1 MRKAISEQIAEKRK
15 NHINAGNRN
24 QWSVVSERK
33 QEIQIFSR
41 SGKGFMK
48 KGRTKCGKNREGWC
62 RLRRLVCGLAM
73 AVLLAGCA
81 DGQK

>member
-41 SGKGFMK
+41 RGKGFMK
-48 KGRTKCGKNREGWC
+48 KGRTKCRSEERRVGKEC
-62 RLRRLVCGLAM
+62 
-73 AVLLAGCA
+73 
-81 DGQK
+81 